1 VIHIL
6 KEINTKSHSKT
17 LGVQKT
23 MQENDN
29 QNLSENQASQEQV
42 QNQEQANAQENPL
55 DQAAKKISE
64 LENKITDLNDKLLRT
79 LAEIDN
85 VRRRSRE
92 DVEKASKYAVSGF
105 ASDLVVVV
113 ENFFLAA
120 DNAPLQEIEKC
131 PATKNFFNAIEMTK
145 KELVKVLEKNQIK
158 RIYPLN
164 EKFDHNFHEA
174 IAHLDRPEGSKAEE
188 GDVIQV
194 VQAGYSVS
202 DRLIRPALVGVA
214 K

>member
-1 VIHIL
+1 
-6 KEINTKSHSKT
+6 
-17 LGVQKT
+17 

-29 QNLSENQASQEQV
+29 QNLSENQASQEQF
-42 QNQEQANAQENPL
+42 QNQEQANVQENPL
-55 DQAAKKISE
+55 DQAEKKISE

-131 PATKNFFNAIEMTK
+131 AATKNFFNAIEMTK

-174 IAHLDRPEGSKAEE
+174 IAHLDRKEGSSAEE

-194 VQAGYSVS
+194 VQAGYLVS

-214 K
+214 KQ

>member
-1 VIHIL
+1 
-6 KEINTKSHSKT
+6 
-17 LGVQKT
+17 
-23 MQENDN
+23 
-29 QNLSENQASQEQV
+29 
-42 QNQEQANAQENPL
+42 
-55 DQAAKKISE
+55 
-64 LENKITDLNDKLLRT
+64 
-79 LAEIDN
+79 
-85 VRRRSRE
+85 
-92 DVEKASKYAVSGF
+92 
-105 ASDLVVVV
+105 
-113 ENFFLAA
+113 
-120 DNAPLQEIEKC
+120 
-131 PATKNFFNAIEMTK
+131 MTK

-174 IAHLDRPEGSKAEE
+174 IAHLDRTEGSSAEE

>member
-1 VIHIL
+1 
-6 KEINTKSHSKT
+6 
-17 LGVQKT
+17 

-29 QNLSENQASQEQV
+29 QNLSENQASQEQF
-42 QNQEQANAQENPL
+42 QNQEQANVQENPL
-55 DQAAKKISE
+55 DQAEKKISE

-131 PATKNFFNAIEMTK
+131 AATKNFFNAIEMTK

-174 IAHLDRPEGSKAEE
+174 IAHLDRTEGSSAEE

-194 VQAGYSVS
+194 VQAGYLVS

-214 K
+214 KQ

>member
-1 VIHIL
+1 
-6 KEINTKSHSKT
+6 
-17 LGVQKT
+17 

-29 QNLSENQASQEQV
+29 QNLSKNQASQEQV

-131 PATKNFFNAIEMTK
+131 AATKNFFNAIEMTK

-174 IAHLDRPEGSKAEE
+174 IAHLDRTEGSSAEE

>member
-1 VIHIL
+1 
-6 KEINTKSHSKT
+6 
-17 LGVQKT
+17 

-42 QNQEQANAQENPL
+42 QNQEQVNVQENPL

-131 PATKNFFNAIEMTK
+131 AATKNFFNAIEMTK

-174 IAHLDRPEGSKAEE
+174 IAHLDRTEGSSAEE

>member
-1 VIHIL
+1 
-6 KEINTKSHSKT
+6 
-17 LGVQKT
+17 

-42 QNQEQANAQENPL
+42 QNQEQVNVQENPL

-113 ENFFLAA
+113 ENFF
-120 DNAPLQEIEKC
+120 
-131 PATKNFFNAIEMTK
+131 
-145 KELVKVLEKNQIK
+145 
-158 RIYPLN
+158 
-164 EKFDHNFHEA
+164 
-174 IAHLDRPEGSKAEE
+174 
-188 GDVIQV
+188 
-194 VQAGYSVS
+194 
-202 DRLIRPALVGVA
+202 
-214 K
+214 